1 MERLIDI
8 KLSIQSPYAAKLER
22 AQTENHQQYCA
33 YGKNFYVLFKKPF
46 QTLKQ

>member
-8 KLSIQSPYAAKLER
+8 KLSIQSPYVTKLER
-22 AQTENHQQYCA
+22 AETEKHQEYCA
-33 YGKNFYVLFKKPF
+33 YGQNFYVLFKQPF